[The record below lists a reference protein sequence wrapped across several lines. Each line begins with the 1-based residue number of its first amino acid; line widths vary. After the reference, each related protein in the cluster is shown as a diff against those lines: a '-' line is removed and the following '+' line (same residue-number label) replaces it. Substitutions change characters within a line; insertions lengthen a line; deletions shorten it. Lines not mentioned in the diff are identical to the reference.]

1 MSGLK
6 ELVREG
12 PGILTEDEADALL
25 GLTLS
30 APGLQEFKAEAF
42 NGWTTGA
49 TWYAWCSTT
58 NTTMTTGDT
67 AWVAWNN
74 GVTTTAG
81 SLALNYTSGTA
92 YVSTGTQWVSWNAS
106 YTEMTEEQ
114 QAELR
119 EAHRVAEERRLAQQA
134 EWAAAER
141 ERQAQLLAA
150 SERSVA
156 LLLSLLSDEQR
167 ATYQEKGWFEVRGS
181 SGRRWRI
188 RNRGQSGNVD
198 LMPEIGEEREMS
210 FCAHPAGWLPDADAH
225 VAQMLAL
232 VTDDEAFERT
242 ANVHYRR
249 PGSERPFM
257 RAVA

>member
-12 PGILTEDEADALL
+12 PGTLTEDEADALL

-30 APGLQEFKAEAF
+30 TPGLQEFKAEAF

-67 AWVAWNN
+67 AWIAWNN
-74 GVTTTAG
+74 GVTTTTG
-81 SLALNYTSGTA
+81 SLALNYTTGTA
-92 YVSTGTQWVSWNAS
+92 YVSTGGQWVAWNAS

-114 QAELR
+114 AAAFAE
-119 EAHRVAEERRLAQQA
+119 AQRVAEERRAAQEAQ
-134 EWAAAER
+134 WAAER
-141 ERQAQLLAA
+141 AERDKA
-150 SERSVA
+150 SERA
-156 LLLSLLSDEQR
+156 EELLLSLLSEEQA
-167 ATYQEKGWFEVRGS
+167 ATYREHGWFEVRGS

-198 LMPEIGEEREMS
+198 LMPEIGDVRQATY
-210 FCAHPAGWLPDADAH
+210 CAHPPGHLPHADAH

-232 VTDDEAFERT
+232 VTDDKAFERT
-242 ANVHYRR
+242 ANRHY
-249 PGSERPFM
+249 P
-257 RAVA
+257 RAA